1 MKSFKK
7 SWLLSK
13 TDEHKW
19 TIVHIFHS
27 LTPPPHKH
35 SCVQNCAHTAQAP
48 TRSILSWHS
57 WLLWVNF
64 SCVSILI
71 YQYQNTGQIPV
82 IVNVAFA
89 SRQSLNCTA
98 SFFSQ
103 ITTQIRL
110 KHYSLVPSHIFQP
123 ISILLLCLF
132 FISLTCK

>member
-1 MKSFKK
+1 MKWWTNIFYFLCLFLYLKFLIWNLLKSFKK

-48 TRSILSWHS
+48 TRSILSFLTQLDIMSEFQLFPFWYT
-57 WLLWVNF
+57 
-64 SCVSILI
+64 SIK
-71 YQYQNTGQIPV
+71 NTGQIPV

-110 KHYSLVPSHIFQP
+110 N
-123 ISILLLCLF
+123 
-132 FISLTCK
+132 